1 MKQRI
6 VFVFYM
12 LAFACSYVSAQS
24 LYSRQAFASST
35 PESHQIVKRTYY
47 STTGEVVGPFDRN
60 YRITGS
66 GNTVNAF
73 TAFGSTSE
81 KLVLLIA
88 QKDWLDLTN
97 KIVVSGAGV
106 TLSRIIAKGVD
117 GRGLSTQKSWVYFE
131 LNISPTAAAGNR
143 TVRLIRPSLL
153 GTDENTF
160 TLNLQQNAR
169 ILFQS
174 LFTAG
179 SRTVTAN
186 TAEKIGTEIR
196 VTFEGHRLH
205 LVRGIR
211 NNGNTI
217 ANSVLTN
224 LRIIER
230 SSSKLVFAFNIVL
243 EGVLTYKD
251 FATRY
256 LDMEPG
262 SILFNLNCDGINL
275 CNFIKTNE
283 TSGTGGFN
291 RGIYLVYGTDAERG
305 IE

>member
-6 VFVFYM
+6 VWVLFIS
-12 LAFACSYVSAQS
+12 AFTCSYINAQS
-24 LYSRQAFASST
+24 LYSRQAFASGT

-97 KIVVSGAGV
+97 RIVVSGTGV
-106 TLSRIIAKGVD
+106 TLSRIISKGVD
-117 GRGLSTQKSWVYFE
+117 GRGLSTQKSWIYFE
-131 LNISPTAAAGNR
+131 LTISPAAAAGNR

-153 GTDENTF
+153 GTDESTF

-179 SRTVTAN
+179 GRAVTAG
-186 TAEKIGTEIR
+186 TAEQIGTEIR

-205 LVRGIR
+205 LVKGVR
-211 NNGNTI
+211 NNGNNIT
-217 ANSVLTN
+217 NSVLRN
-224 LRIIER
+224 LRIVER
-230 SSSKLVFAFNIVL
+230 SSSKLVFAFNIAL
-243 EGVLTYKD
+243 EGVLTYRD
-251 FATRY
+251 FAIRY

-275 CNFIKTNE
+275 CNFIQTRA
-283 TSGTGGFN
+283 TSSGGLNKGVHF
-291 RGIYLVYGTDAERG
+291 VYGTDAERG
-305 IE
+305 IN